1 MPRLAFLA
9 SAPAYRYE
17 TEITIFSVI
26 QKY

>member
-17 TEITIFSVI
+17 TEITTFSVI